1 MKLYPKTRLG
11 REGIK
16 SKDFF
21 TAKAAKIAKVEIF
34 RLGQRAA
41 QSETLSPFGTLATF
55 LRKWFPLEFLGSNR
69 FSWIGS

>member
-11 REGIK
+11 RERIK

-21 TAKAAKIAKVEIF
+21 TAKAAKISKVEI
-34 RLGQRAA
+34 
-41 QSETLSPFGTLATF
+41 F

-69 FSWIGS
+69 VSWIGS